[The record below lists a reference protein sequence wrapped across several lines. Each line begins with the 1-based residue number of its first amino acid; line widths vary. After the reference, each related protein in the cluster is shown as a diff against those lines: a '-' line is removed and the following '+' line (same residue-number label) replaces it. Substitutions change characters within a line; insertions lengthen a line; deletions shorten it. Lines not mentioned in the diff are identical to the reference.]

1 MALQSPVVTEPMHA
15 AVVAEAELAVPA
27 KAVVALE
34 ADKVVVALEADKVD
48 AALELDKADAGLGLA
63 KAVDAAEL
71 AKDVADLGKVVL
83 ELDKADVVD
92 KADVLVLHQPD
103 AELTQAV

>member
-34 ADKVVVALEADKVD
+34 ADKVD

-71 AKDVADLGKVVL
+71 AKDVVVLGKVVL